1 MSSRTAHLVIDARPQ
16 GPRGLLAA
24 EVVLGRSMLRH
35 LLDLAVELSDANQP
49 VRVHARAED
58 HRELRELIHDRHQT
72 PVEFL
77 SDPPRGDDAILRTD
91 CFYDAARLPGLL
103 RRGRPPDAAVIWRLD
118 QPETL
123 LAADAELTHRLT
135 YQPIGKYWAFP
146 LAQRLAEALR
156 DSPVRPN
163 VVTLAAAALMLLAA
177 GLVAFGPTGWTG
189 RAAVAAAMALAL
201 VLDTADGRLARLQGT
216 SSAFGR
222 WLDQSL
228 DELTDLAL
236 HTAIAW
242 AAFVRAGAPLWLL
255 VGMAYAA
262 GKYLFLVQSI
272 LGDDLERRSGDR
284 PSTRDLPVLRAS
296 SGPGARGLV
305 AALRGIGHADIRW
318 HLWIALAMVGR
329 LDLALAGY
337 AAYFPARALAG
348 AARKGVRY
356 A

>member
-1 MSSRTAHLVIDARPQ
+1 MSSRALHLVIDARPQ

-35 LLDLAVELSDANQP
+35 LLDLAVELSDASQP

-58 HRELRELIHDRHQT
+58 HRELRELIKDRYQT
-72 PVEFL
+72 PVEL
-77 SDPPRGDDAILRTD
+77 VSGPPRGEDAILRTD
-91 CFYDAARLPGLL
+91 RFYDAARLRGVL
-103 RRGRPPDAAVIWRLD
+103 RRGRSPETAVIWRLD

-156 DSPVRPN
+156 ATPVRPN
-163 VVTLAAAALMLLAA
+163 VVTLAAAALMLLAS
-177 GLVAFGPTGWTG
+177 GMVAFGPTGWAG
-189 RAAVAAAMALAL
+189 RAGVAAAMALAL

-216 SSAFGR
+216 SSALGR

-228 DELTDLAL
+228 DEVTDLAL

-242 AAFVRAGAPLWLL
+242 AAFVRAGEPLWLL
-255 VGMAYAA
+255 VGMAYAS
-262 GKYLFLVQSI
+262 GKYLFLVQST
-272 LGDDLERRSGDR
+272 LGDELERSVRGR
-284 PSTRDLPVLRAS
+284 PSTLGLPGIPAS
-296 SGPGARGLV
+296 SGRGAQGI
-305 AALRGIGHADIRW
+305 AALLRLIGHADIRW
-318 HLWIALAMVGR
+318 HLWIALAVVAR
-329 LDLALAGY
+329 LDVALAVY

-348 AARKGVRY
+348 AVRKGVRY